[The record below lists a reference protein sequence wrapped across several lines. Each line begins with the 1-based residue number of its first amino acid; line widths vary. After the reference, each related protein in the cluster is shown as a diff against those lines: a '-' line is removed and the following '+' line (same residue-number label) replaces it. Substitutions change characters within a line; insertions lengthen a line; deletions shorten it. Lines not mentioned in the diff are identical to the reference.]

1 MDVYEREQTFGSRV
15 RRLRLHR
22 RWSQQ
27 ELSLRSG
34 ISTPHISS
42 IERDKRHPSLEYALR
57 LANAL
62 GTPIEALC
70 DGSVAMNPPK
80 MKSSPEELPLYL
92 QNFVLNESSMPY
104 LQAAHK
110 MSTLPKEDSEFITMV
125 IDLVAQKR
133 RMPESPA

>member
-1 MDVYEREQTFGSRV
+1 MDVYERVQSFGSRV

-70 DGSVAMNPPK
+70 DGSTAMIPPK

-133 RMPESPA
+133 RMPESPT